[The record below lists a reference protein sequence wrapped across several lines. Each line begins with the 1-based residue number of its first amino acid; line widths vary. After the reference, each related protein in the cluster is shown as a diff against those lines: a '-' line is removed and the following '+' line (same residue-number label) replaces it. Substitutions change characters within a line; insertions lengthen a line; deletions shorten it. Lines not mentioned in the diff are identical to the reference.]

1 MTALPDEIR
10 ATRSIWKLLPL
21 AIACAAF
28 ALGCGYVLAH
38 EAQIKGWRAAQ
49 ELWQL
54 ALGLALFGAGAMVM
68 FRDLIWGGGKALV
81 LRRSGLTDERVGSGE
96 IPWSA
101 VESCYELKISGAK
114 QVGLRLWRPESETG
128 VDWAQALKR
137 GLGVEDVCVGTGG
150 LDVSHAEL
158 FQAIQEYLL
167 AARMAP
173 ERAFTPASQ
182 PSAFR
187 APSTLAPP
195 PRAAFGRRRA

>member
-54 ALGLALFGAGAMVM
+54 ALGLALFGTGAMVM

-81 LRRSGLTDERVGSGE
+81 LHRSGLTDERVGSGE

-101 VESCYELKISGAK
+101 VES
-114 QVGLRLWRPESETG
+114 
-128 VDWAQALKR
+128 
-137 GLGVEDVCVGTGG
+137 
-150 LDVSHAEL
+150 
-158 FQAIQEYLL
+158 
-167 AARMAP
+167 
-173 ERAFTPASQ
+173 
-182 PSAFR
+182 PSAGAALESLR
-187 APSTLAPP
+187 QPAPRSRRSRSQYSSRLPISRSKPRST
-195 PRAAFGRRRA
+195 GW